1 MNQLKIKK
9 AIIPAAGLGTR
20 FLPATKAMPKEML
33 PILDKPTI
41 QFIVEEAINSGIE
54 EILIVVS
61 QSKNSI
67 IDHFDYSFE
76 LEERLKFKNK
86 WSDYE
91 MIRKIGDM
99 ANIHYIRQKEPMGLG
114 HAILSSKFFVNN
126 EPFAVLLGDDVIIQ
140 KNKDDKPALK
150 QCMDLF
156 YEKGVSIVG
165 VQEVP
170 HKDVVK
176 YGIVEPDSEFD
187 KTTNSVKLKNMIE
200 KPSLDK
206 SPSNLAILGRYI
218 LCPTI
223 FKELENS
230 TFNSQQ
236 EIEITSA
243 LLELAKKEGVYAKKF
258 TGKRYDIGS
267 KLGFL
272 QATIDVSLS
281 HPEIR
286 NELLKYLDEVIIR
299 EKKAK

>member
-1 MNQLKIKK
+1 MNQIKVKK

-41 QFIVEEAINSGIE
+41 QFIVEEAISAGIE
-54 EILIVVS
+54 EILIIVS

-76 LEERLKFKNK
+76 LEERLKFKGK

-114 HAILSSKFFVNN
+114 HAILSAKFFVNN

-140 KNKDDKPALK
+140 KNKTDKSALE
-150 QCMDLF
+150 QCLDLF
-156 YEKGVSIVG
+156 YQKHSSVVG

-170 HKDVVK
+170 QKDVVK
-176 YGIVEPDSEFD
+176 YGIVEPDGPFD
-187 KTTNSVKLKNMIE
+187 NTTNSVKLKNMIE

-218 LCPTI
+218 LSPSI
-223 FKELENS
+223 FKELEKS
-230 TFNSQQ
+230 TINNQG

-243 LLELAKKEGVYAKKF
+243 LLKIAQTEGVYAKKF
-258 TGKRYDIGS
+258 IGRRYDIGS
-267 KLGFL
+267 KIGFL
-272 QATIDVSLS
+272 QATIDVSLES
-281 HPEIR
+281 PEIR
-286 NELLKYLDEVIIR
+286 NDLLKYLEDVIKR
-299 EKKAK
+299 EKRA

>member
-1 MNQLKIKK
+1 MNQIKVKK

-41 QFIVEEAINSGIE
+41 QFIVEEAISAGIE
-54 EILIVVS
+54 EILIIVS

-76 LEERLKFKNK
+76 LEERLKFKGK

-114 HAILSSKFFVNN
+114 HAILSAKFFVNN

-140 KNKDDKPALK
+140 KNKTDKSALE
-150 QCMDLF
+150 QCLDLF
-156 YEKGVSIVG
+156 YQKHSSIVG

-170 HKDVVK
+170 RKDVVK
-176 YGIVEPDSEFD
+176 YGIVEPDGPFD
-187 KTTNSVKLKNMIE
+187 NTTNSVKLKNMIE

-218 LCPTI
+218 LSPSI
-223 FKELENS
+223 FKELEKS
-230 TFNSQQ
+230 TINNQG

-243 LLELAKKEGVYAKKF
+243 LLKIAQSEGVYAKKF
-258 TGKRYDIGS
+258 IGRRYDIGS
-267 KLGFL
+267 KIGFL
-272 QATIDVSLS
+272 QATIDVSLES
-281 HPEIR
+281 PEIR
-286 NELLKYLDEVIIR
+286 NDLLKYLEDVIKR
-299 EKKAK
+299 EKRA

>member
-1 MNQLKIKK
+1 MNQIKVKK

-41 QFIVEEAINSGIE
+41 QFIVEEAISAGIE
-54 EILIVVS
+54 EILIIVS

-76 LEERLKFKNK
+76 LEERLKFKGK

-114 HAILSSKFFVNN
+114 HAILSAKFFVNN

-140 KNKDDKPALK
+140 KNKADKSALE
-150 QCMDLF
+150 QCLDLF
-156 YEKGVSIVG
+156 YQKHSSVVG

-170 HKDVVK
+170 QKDVVK
-176 YGIVEPDSEFD
+176 YGIVEPDGPFD
-187 KTTNSVKLKNMIE
+187 NTTNSVKLKNMIE

-218 LCPTI
+218 LSPSI
-223 FKELENS
+223 FKELEKS
-230 TFNSQQ
+230 TINNQG

-243 LLELAKKEGVYAKKF
+243 LLKIAQTEGVYAKKF
-258 TGKRYDIGS
+258 IGRRYDIGS
-267 KLGFL
+267 KIGFL

-281 HPEIR
+281 SPEIR
-286 NELLKYLDEVIIR
+286 NDLLKYLEDVIKR
-299 EKKAK
+299 EKRA

>member
-1 MNQLKIKK
+1 MNQIKVKK

-41 QFIVEEAINSGIE
+41 QFIVEEAISAGIE
-54 EILIVVS
+54 EILIIVS

-76 LEERLKFKNK
+76 LEERLKFKGK

-114 HAILSSKFFVNN
+114 HAILSAKFFVNN

-140 KNKDDKPALK
+140 KNKTDKSALE
-150 QCMDLF
+150 QCLDLF
-156 YEKGVSIVG
+156 YQKHSTVVG

-170 HKDVVK
+170 QKDVVK
-176 YGIVEPDSEFD
+176 YGIVEPDGPFD
-187 KTTNSVKLKNMIE
+187 NTTNSVKLKNMIE

-218 LCPTI
+218 LSPSI
-223 FKELENS
+223 FKELEKS
-230 TFNSQQ
+230 TINNQG

-243 LLELAKKEGVYAKKF
+243 LLKIAQSEGVYAKKF
-258 TGKRYDIGS
+258 IGRRYDIGS
-267 KLGFL
+267 KIGFL
-272 QATIDVSLS
+272 QATIDVSLES
-281 HPEIR
+281 HEIR
-286 NELLKYLDEVIIR
+286 NDLLKYLEDVIKR
-299 EKKAK
+299 EKRA